1 LSTGRTARTADVGR
15 QGLLTGRTARLGVI
29 CGISVAMTMSVQE
42 VLPAMPVMQDV
53 FGISDAA
60 AGWFTLV
67 FTLPGLL
74 LSIPLATL
82 AARVPRRSVM
92 ATMVVVYALLG
103 LGQALVDSYGL
114 MLVLRV
120 VQGTVF
126 AAAMPLTL
134 VIIGESFAR
143 SEQIDVLARRAT
155 WVTFG
160 ELAFPIMGALLAT
173 ISWQAPFVAQLA
185 ILPLALLALLVLDG
199 RRSAAGPSRRR
210 GHIAAVIGQ
219 RERGW
224 LIMGIGFSRFV
235 FKFTFIIY
243 VPLLVVAD
251 SHASVAQAGVIVA
264 VSAGATGAVAALVPR
279 VLRRVR
285 ASWLLTFGAAAI
297 AAALVCLVLSDSPY
311 VSAAI
316 AILFGIGDGILVVL
330 SDSYVLYAWPA
341 DERPRVSA
349 ASQSAR
355 NLGKVVAPLLMSV
368 IVAATSL
375 AVGFLALAGLAVVLG
390 LAFTRLRGLDAGIA
404 ASRAKLA

>member
-1 LSTGRTARTADVGR
+1 VSGRV
-15 QGLLTGRTARLGVI
+15 ARLTLI
-29 CGISVAMTMSVQE
+29 CGVSVAMTMSVQA
-42 VLPAMPVMQDV
+42 VLPAMPVLQGV

-60 AGWFTLV
+60 AGWFTLA

-74 LSIPLATL
+74 LSIPLAL
-82 AARVPRRSVM
+82 VAARVPRRSAIAVL
-92 ATMVVVYALLG
+92 VVLYALLG
-103 LGQALVDSYGL
+103 LAQALADSYGV

-120 VQGTVF
+120 AQGTVF

-160 ELAFPIMGALLAT
+160 ELAFPILGAVLAT
-173 ISWQAPFVAQLA
+173 IAWQAPFVAQLA
-185 ILPLALLALLVLDG
+185 ILPLALLALVVLDD
-199 RRSAAGPSRRR
+199 RRSAALPDRTA
-210 GHIAAVIGQ
+210 GHIAALISR

-224 LIMGIGFSRFV
+224 LIMGIGFARFV
-235 FKFTFIIY
+235 FKFAFIIY
-243 VPLLVVAD
+243 VPLLVVAN

-264 VSAGATGAVAALVPR
+264 IAAGTTAVVAAAVPR
-279 VLRRVR
+279 VLRHVR

-297 AAALVCLVLSDSPY
+297 AAALASLVLSSDPY

-316 AILFGIGDGILVVL
+316 AVLFGIGDGILVVL
-330 SDSYVLYAWPA
+330 SDSYVLYAWSA

-355 NLGKVVAPLLMSV
+355 NLGKVVAPLVMSV
-368 IVAATSL
+368 IVAASSLDAGFLVL
-375 AVGFLALAGLAVVLG
+375 AVLALLLG
-390 LAFTRLRGLDAGIA
+390 LAFTRLHSLDAGLA
-404 ASRAKLA
+404 MSRAKLLDVTG

>member
-1 LSTGRTARTADVGR
+1 VSGRV
-15 QGLLTGRTARLGVI
+15 ARLTLI
-29 CGISVAMTMSVQE
+29 CGVSVAMTMSVQA
-42 VLPAMPVMQDV
+42 VLPAMPLLQGV

-60 AGWFTLV
+60 AGWFTLA

-74 LSIPLATL
+74 LSIPLAL
-82 AARVPRRSVM
+82 VAARVPRRSAIAVL
-92 ATMVVVYALLG
+92 VVLYALLG
-103 LGQALVDSYGL
+103 LAQALADSYGV

-120 VQGTVF
+120 AQGTVF

-160 ELAFPIMGALLAT
+160 ELAFPILGAVLAT
-173 ISWQAPFVAQLA
+173 IAWQAPFVAQLA
-185 ILPLALLALLVLDG
+185 ILPLALLALVVLDD
-199 RRSAAGPSRRR
+199 RRSAALPDRTA
-210 GHIAAVIGQ
+210 GHIAALISR

-224 LIMGIGFSRFV
+224 LIMGIGFARFV
-235 FKFTFIIY
+235 FKFAFIIY
-243 VPLLVVAD
+243 VPLLVVAN

-264 VSAGATGAVAALVPR
+264 IAAGTTAVVAAAVPR
-279 VLRRVR
+279 VLRHVR

-297 AAALVCLVLSDSPY
+297 AAALASLVLSSDPY

-316 AILFGIGDGILVVL
+316 AVLFGIGDGILVVL
-330 SDSYVLYAWPA
+330 SDSYVLYAWSA

-355 NLGKVVAPLLMSV
+355 NLGKVVAPLVMSV
-368 IVAATSL
+368 IVAASSLDAGFLVL
-375 AVGFLALAGLAVVLG
+375 AVLALLLG
-390 LAFTRLRGLDAGIA
+390 LAFTRLHSLDAGLA
-404 ASRAKLA
+404 MSRAKLLDVAG

>member
-1 LSTGRTARTADVGR
+1 MSGRV
-15 QGLLTGRTARLGVI
+15 ARLTLI
-29 CGISVAMTMSVQE
+29 CGVSVAMTMSVQA
-42 VLPAMPVMQDV
+42 VLPAMPVMQGV

-60 AGWFTLV
+60 AGWFTLA

-74 LSIPLATL
+74 LSIPLAL
-82 AARVPRRSVM
+82 VAARVPRRSAIAVL
-92 ATMVVVYALLG
+92 VVLYALLG
-103 LGQALVDSYGL
+103 LAQALVDSYGV

-120 VQGTVF
+120 AQGTVF

-160 ELAFPIMGALLAT
+160 ELAFPILGAVLAT
-173 ISWQAPFVAQLA
+173 IAWQAPFVAQLA
-185 ILPLALLALLVLDG
+185 ILPLALLALVVLDD
-199 RRSAAGPSRRR
+199 RRSAALPDRAA
-210 GHIAAVIGQ
+210 GHIAALISR

-224 LIMGIGFSRFV
+224 LIMGIGFARFV
-235 FKFTFIIY
+235 FKFAFIIY

-264 VSAGATGAVAALVPR
+264 IAAGTTAAVAAAVPR
-279 VLRRVR
+279 VLRHVR

-297 AAALVCLVLSDSPY
+297 AAALASLVLSIDPY

-316 AILFGIGDGILVVL
+316 AVLFGIGDGILVVL
-330 SDSYVLYAWPA
+330 SDSYVLYAWSA

-355 NLGKVVAPLLMSV
+355 NLGKVVAPLVMSV
-368 IVAATSL
+368 IVAASSLDAGFLVL
-375 AVGFLALAGLAVVLG
+375 AVLALLLG
-390 LAFTRLRGLDAGIA
+390 LAFTRLHSLDAGLA
-404 ASRAKLA
+404 MSRAKLLDVTG